1 MPKDQLPPDAER
13 KGFEEKTV
21 QDLILKPHVIRF
33 RREKFYSP
41 SLKKTYLAPLPTG
54 FDDGDLGP
62 ALVSYIHFLHWQ
74 AQVSSPNILK
84 VLDGMGFVTSEGKI
98 SKVLTQGLE
107 RFHTERDEI
116 HRAGLES
123 SPWQQI
129 DDTFTRVDGK
139 KHSCHV
145 LCNPLYSFYATLP
158 DKSRLSVLDVLRNI
172 DDVEHRRFRVN
183 EEAFRLLS
191 SELWVKNALI
201 EVLSGLPQDIDFT
214 KDELL
219 TLIGEGL
226 QKRALGAL
234 GVEQERRILNAT
246 AIASY
251 HAMKDYPVVRL
262 LICDDAPQF
271 KLLTEDLLLCW
282 IHEGR
287 HYKKLVPFLAPHQAL
302 LDDFIKRYWDFYDRL
317 KVFQETPTS
326 PLADILRDEFA
337 ELFSTRTGYEDL
349 DKRIEATKQKSGRLL
364 HPVLNHP
371 ELPLHNNDAELS
383 IRRRVR
389 KRDVSF
395 GDVSFGPRSEAGRR
409 AWDTFLTLCE
419 TTRKLG
425 LSFWDYL
432 QDRFTRAQC
441 IPRLG
446 RIIEQKARQ
455 RPIALSW

>member
-129 DDTFTRVDGK
+129 DDTSTRVDGK

-226 QKRALGAL
+226 QKRALGELA
-234 GVEQERRILNAT
+234 VEQERRILNAT

-287 HYKKLVPFLAPHQAL
+287 HYKKLVPFLAPNQTL

-326 PLADILRDEFA
+326 QLADILRDEFA
-337 ELFSTRTGYEDL
+337 ALFSTRTGYEDL
-349 DKRIEATKQKSGRLL
+349 DKRIEATEQKIGRLL

-389 KRDVSF
+389 KR
-395 GDVSFGPRSEAGRR
+395 DVSFGPRSEAGRR

-446 RIIEQKARQ
+446 RIIEQQARE